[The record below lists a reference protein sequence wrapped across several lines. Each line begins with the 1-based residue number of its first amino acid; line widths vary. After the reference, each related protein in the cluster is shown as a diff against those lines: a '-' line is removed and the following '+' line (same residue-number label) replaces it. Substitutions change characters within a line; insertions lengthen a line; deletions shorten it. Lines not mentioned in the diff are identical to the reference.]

1 MFLKITFRSVIR
13 YKDPL
18 CIMQC
23 RNGSSRIMIDNNFI
37 EISWGQHISTRP
49 VSGVG
54 ANSWGGIGQTLVDA
68 LDTLWLM
75 DFKEDFQATSEVISG
90 QNSER

>member
-1 MFLKITFRSVIR
+1 M
-13 YKDPL
+13 
-18 CIMQC
+18 
-23 RNGSSRIMIDNNFI
+23 GSAY
-37 EISWGQHISTRP
+37 QHQTKARP

-75 DFKEDFQATSEVISG
+75 DFKEDFPATH
-90 QNSER
+90 RR